1 MRLSDGRIHGKNVTF
16 YFPRGLRRRPVPR
29 AAYQR
34 FSMVGTALILLVTVI
49 AFSNDIG
56 ATRH

>member
-1 MRLSDGRIHGKNVTF
+1 
-16 YFPRGLRRRPVPR
+16 VPR

-34 FSMVGTALILLVTVI
+34 FSMVGTALILVVTVI
-49 AFSNDIG
+49 SFSNDIG